1 MLATLRPS
9 VAKAV
14 VAALA
19 SFLHVFAAQS
29 SEIEAASDANA
40 ALKAQVRTRNLA
52 IIGGGGLALY
62 LYGKKKWWGEG
73 FGGKFKSENEGW
85 FGRNTYAGGADK
97 LGHAYGSYVG
107 TRLLARALEWAGNDE
122 AGALKLAA
130 WSVLGAYTS
139 VEVLDGFS
147 RQWRFSREDA
157 LINAVGTGFAVLVE
171 KYPALDRLVDFRVQY
186 TPSAEGGSTF
196 NPFGDYS
203 GQIYLLALKATG
215 VPALRSH
222 SVLRYFELA
231 FGYGA
236 QGFDDGQEFRAGRS
250 RNLYV
255 GISLNLSE
263 VLGRTAF
270 RDAEPSNWGRRATNG
285 FLEVVQVPGTAALA
299 KHPF

>member
-1 MLATLRPS
+1 MLASLRLSPGQAI
-9 VAKAV
+9 VAVIACLLHASPGQATETGTSAAV
-14 VAALA
+14 DGV
-19 SFLHVFAAQS
+19 SQ
-29 SEIEAASDANA
+29 
-40 ALKAQVRTRNLA
+40 AQVRTRNLA

-73 FGGKFKSENEGW
+73 FTRKFKSENEGW

-107 TRLLARALEWAGNDE
+107 TRLLARAFEWAGNDE

-147 RQWRFSREDA
+147 RQWHFSREDA